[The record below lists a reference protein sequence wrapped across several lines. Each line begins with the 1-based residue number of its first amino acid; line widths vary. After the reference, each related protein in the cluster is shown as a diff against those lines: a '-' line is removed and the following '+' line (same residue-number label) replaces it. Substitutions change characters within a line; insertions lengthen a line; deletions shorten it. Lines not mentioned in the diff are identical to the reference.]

1 MMNDW
6 IIPILM
12 AAIGSLSFGMF
23 FGIISKKLIYSA
35 VGGALT
41 WAVYLI
47 AMHFHISEP
56 ICYALA
62 AASGTLFAEILA
74 RIVKTPVTLFIIT
87 SIIPLVP
94 GGPLYY
100 TMLGLLQGNQEV
112 FLLKGSYTL
121 SAAGAMAL
129 GMFSATMLFRIL
141 FSLRKLFSSKKEAA

>member
-1 MMNDW
+1 MIMEEW

-12 AAIGSLSFGMF
+12 AAVGSVTFGMF
-23 FGIISKKLIYSA
+23 FGIYSKKLVFSA
-35 VGGALT
+35 LGGALT
-41 WAVYLI
+41 WSVYLL
-47 AMHFHISEP
+47 AMHFNVNEP

-62 AASGTLFAEILA
+62 AAAGTLFAEILA

-87 SIIPLVP
+87 SVIPLVP
-94 GGPLYY
+94 GGALYY

-129 GMFSATMLFRIL
+129 GMFAATMLFKIV
-141 FSLRKLFSSKKEAA
+141 FSFFGFTKKKKRA